1 MTQEEKTIRE
11 NSDAY
16 ADWKAVVNLNAR
28 LLDCLYRLSFH
39 DLNQDDHD
47 YLKSQLE
54 KSPDFI
60 TVYLKRIKVNAK
72 KEERFL
78 DR

>member
-1 MTQEEKTIRE
+1 MTQEEQIIRE
-11 NSDAY
+11 NSDPY
-16 ADWKAVVNLNAR
+16 ADWKAVVDLNAR

-39 DLNQDDHD
+39 KLNQDDHD

-54 KSPDFI
+54 KTPDSI
-60 TVYLKRIKVNAK
+60 VVYLKRIKANEN
-72 KEERFL
+72 EERFL